1 MNLTDISTIKTL
13 CAAHG
18 FSLSKEFG
26 QNFIVNPGICPKIAE
41 AAGLDER
48 FGVLEVGPGVGV
60 LTKELARRAKKV
72 VAVEVDKRLPRR
84 SSGTSSRACV
94 WPYVQTCPIIL
105 PALSS

>member
-41 AAGLDER
+41 AAGIDER

-72 VAVEVDKRLPRR
+72 VAVEVDKRLPPLLAGN
-84 SSGTSSRACV
+84 SGR
-94 WPYVQTCPIIL
+94 I
-105 PALSS
+105 